1 MTSKVEL
8 VQESD
13 KEAHDQTVIPVEPSS
28 AEDIF
33 DGGRAAWCTAI
44 GGSLA
49 VATTFGYANSFG
61 VYQDLYTRSHTASA
75 SAISWIGSTQLF
87 FLLVGALPGGKL
99 LDMGYFRHTTLV
111 GSVTYVFCLFM
122 VSLCDPQKY
131 YQLYLAQGLGMGI
144 GSGLLYVPA
153 LAVQS
158 HHWRAR
164 RAFAMG
170 IVASGS
176 SIGGLMFPIILNQL
190 FKSSLGFEWGVRV
203 SAFVVLA
210 MLIGANLLMTPKKR
224 FKNTSAS
231 DRPDIKGIMTDG
243 PYLVTIVGMFFGN
256 WGVFIPYFYLQLFA
270 IVHGVN
276 PTTAFYLVREHSCRV
291 SEFKSSSTSKI
302 AILNGAA
309 IPGRILPNM
318 LADYLGPF
326 NTITPVLLA
335 CGVLIYGLIG
345 INTVAGIVVFAILYG
360 FMSGAALS
368 LVAPGVAVLARHPS
382 EIGIRFGLAFSLS
395 GFGALVG
402 SPVTGALLGSRFAWT
417 NAIAFNGASMTVS
430 FIFLIIVRQILVKR
444 RGSQII

>member
-1 MTSKVEL
+1 MSSKVEL
-8 VQESD
+8 AQQPD
-13 KEAHDQTVIPVEPSS
+13 KETHDQIILPVEPPSV
-28 AEDIF
+28 EDIV

-61 VYQDLYTRSHTASA
+61 VYQDLYTRSNTASA

-87 FLLVGALPGGKL
+87 FLLAGALPGGKL

-111 GSVTYVFCLFM
+111 GSIIYVFCLFM

-176 SIGGLMFPIILNQL
+176 SIGGLIFPIILNQL
-190 FKSSLGFEWGVRV
+190 FKSSLGFEWGVRI

-210 MLIGANLLMTPKKR
+210 MLIGANLLMTPKEK
-224 FKNTSAS
+224 FKSTSS
-231 DRPDIKGIMTDG
+231 GDRPDIKGIMTDG
-243 PYLVTIVGMFFGN
+243 PYLLTILGMFFGN

-270 IVHGVN
+270 ILHGVS
-276 PTTAFYLVREHSCRV
+276 PTTAFYLI
-291 SEFKSSSTSKI
+291 T
-302 AILNGAA
+302 ILNGAA
-309 IPGRILPNM
+309 IPGRIFPNM

-335 CGVLIYGLIG
+335 CGVLIYALIG
-345 INTVAGIVVFAILYG
+345 ISTAAGIIVFAILYG

-368 LVAPGVAVLARHPS
+368 LVAPGVAVLAKHPS